1 LRREEP
7 GGFEDEQARR
17 WQQAK
22 AALAQALELEPPER
36 GAMLAE
42 LRSRDPSLAEEV
54 ASLLA
59 AHDQTS
65 PRLMGLAPGVVD
77 GLVREHADALR
88 IGRRLGAYRL
98 VRRLGSGGMGDVY
111 LAERADGAFEKAV
124 AIKVLREGLVGE
136 QAVHR
141 FERERRILASLDH
154 VNLAKVFDG
163 GVTEE
168 GLPYFVME
176 LVEGEPLTDYCDA
189 RGLGVRER
197 VALMRSVCQVVHYV
211 HQRGV
216 IHRDLKPRN
225 ILVTPEGHI
234 KLLDFGIAKLTD
246 PPAGAGEEET
256 VTAMR
261 AMTPLYA
268 SPEQVRGGPIGPAS
282 DVYALGV
289 VLCRLLAGRAPYD
302 VDTTTAASFELAR
315 AICDEEPLRLSEA
328 AAGQP
333 GAMPARL
340 LRGDLDAV
348 AAKALRKDPD
358 ARYTTAEQMADD
370 LFRHLERLPVGARR
384 GATGYRLGRWLV
396 RHRAIAAG
404 ALVANLALVAGLAF
418 ALDQAHE
425 ARVQR
430 QHVQEASAKIRSLA
444 NLAIFEVHD
453 EVAKLPGSI
462 ETRKWLVEKAQAYL
476 SALEAE
482 APADPGLGLDLA
494 RSYRRLGDIQGRP
507 NRANLGDFEGAL
519 ASYQRSA
526 TMLQR
531 LVGRGLPI
539 SPVALDL
546 ERVSTLGRQASVL
559 SYTARREEARAVAER
574 ALALLDGLAAQDPA
588 DTRVMFQQANVHGL
602 LSWVLHE
609 AGDTAGFLAQA
620 TAAELILGKLLAQK
634 PDDEDATDALVSAYA
649 RRGVYHLERDRSEES
664 ARRALEPLQKWAEL
678 AERRR
683 AKAPADPNLAGS
695 LAESRT
701 YLSLAF
707 QRTREPARA
716 AAVLRSSTEDLEAL
730 TRLNPRDEHLGFTL
744 MNSRIAL
751 ARVLL
756 AQQDAA
762 GAGEQAARALAAY
775 EESPPS
781 TQGTAMH
788 LHTAAEA
795 HYVAGRAA
803 SAGHEQRPGAEA
815 CRHFSASRAMLQAIP
830 DELPS
835 SSGGELNR
843 EDVEAQLSRCVSRP
857 SGSSSRSG

>member
-1 LRREEP
+1 MRREEA

-17 WQQAK
+17 WQEAK
-22 AALAQALELEPPER
+22 AALAEALELHSDAR
-36 GAMLAE
+36 ASMLVE
-42 LRSRDPSLAEEV
+42 LRARDPGLADEV

-59 AHDQTS
+59 AHDQTH
-65 PRLMGLAPGVVD
+65 PQLMGLAPGVVD
-77 GLVREHADALR
+77 GLVRAHADALR
-88 IGRRLGAYRL
+88 IGTRLGAYRL
-98 VRRLGSGGMGDVY
+98 MRRLGSGGMGDVY
-111 LAERADGAFEKAV
+111 LAERADGAFEKCV
-124 AIKVLREGLVGE
+124 AIKVLRDGLVGE

-154 VNLAKVFDG
+154 ANLAKVFDG

-176 LVEGEPLTDYCDA
+176 RVEGEALTDYCDA
-189 RGLGVRER
+189 RDLGVRER
-197 VALMRSVCQVVHYV
+197 VALMRAVCQVVHYV

-225 ILVTPEGHI
+225 ILVTPEGQV
-234 KLLDFGIAKLTD
+234 KLLDFGIAKLSD
-246 PPAGAGEEET
+246 PPPGGAEDET

-302 VDTTTAASFELAR
+302 VDATTAASFELAR

-328 AAGQP
+328 ATGEP

-348 AAKALRKDPD
+348 VAKALRKDPQ
-358 ARYTTAEQMADD
+358 ARYATAEQMADD

-396 RHRAIAAG
+396 RHRAVAAG
-404 ALVANLALVAGLAF
+404 ALVANLALMAGLAL

-425 ARVQR
+425 ARLQR

-476 SALEAE
+476 STLEAE
-482 APADPGLGLDLA
+482 APADPALGLDLA

-507 NRANLGDFEGAL
+507 NWANLGDFEGAL
-519 ASYQRSA
+519 ASYERSA
-526 TMLQR
+526 AMLQR

-539 SPVALDL
+539 SPLTLDL
-546 ERVSTLGRQASVL
+546 ERASTLGRKASVL
-559 SYTARREEARAVAER
+559 SYTARREEARQVAEQGV
-574 ALALLDGLAAQDPA
+574 ALLEGAASQEPG
-588 DTRVMFQQANVHGL
+588 DTRVMLQLANMHGL
-602 LSWVLHE
+602 LSWILHE
-609 AGDTAGFLAQA
+609 AGDAAGFLAQA
-620 TAAELILGKLLAQK
+620 TASELVLRKLMAQK
-634 PDDEDATDALVSAYA
+634 PDDEDVVDMAMSAYA
-649 RRGVYHLERDRSEES
+649 RRGVYYLERDRSQES
-664 ARRALEPLQKWAEL
+664 ARLALEPLQKWTELGERRCATSPQDPNFAGTL
-678 AERRR
+678 AE
-683 AKAPADPNLAGS
+683 A
-695 LAESRT
+695 RT
-701 YLSLAF
+701 YLSLAY
-707 QRTREPARA
+707 QRIGEPARA
-716 AAVLRSSTEDLEAL
+716 AGVRRSTTEQLVELA
-730 TRLNPRDEHLGFTL
+730 RLNPRDEHLSFTL

-751 ARVLL
+751 GRVLL
-756 AQQDAA
+756 GQQEAA
-762 GAGEQAARALAAY
+762 AAAEQAVQVLATY
-775 EESPPS
+775 EESPAS
-781 TQGTAMH
+781 TKATPMH
-788 LHTAAEA
+788 LHAAAEA
-795 HYVAGRAA
+795 HYIAGRSAA
-803 SAGHEQRPGAEA
+803 AGHDRRPGREA
-815 CRHFSASRAMLQAIP
+815 CEHFRASRKLLQAIP

-835 SSGGELNR
+835 SNDGELSR
-843 EDVEAQLSRCVSRP
+843 EDVEAQLAHCGAAAS
-857 SGSSSRSG
+857 